1 METSHAPAG
10 SASPLEQGAGRAATH
25 ARTLAERRRGGC
37 REPASGRPDQE
48 VEGGAGSAASGWSP
62 PRQVGAGRAR
72 GGGGAAD
79 EGREAEP
86 RWAGGQAG
94 RRACGRGGGREAA
107 RAAGAEVGATA
118 AGEAARP
125 PGGLRRVPTRLPSGR
140 AWTPR
145 RRRRAVLQAEHL
157 EKGARFQ
164 PALSFRPEVHTAN
177 FWVGGWGAGR
187 CPVPPL
193 GPEVFA
199 SECGVVGDPRRP
211 LPPRAGVCPAF
222 SNPAELESCAFCGV
236 REAFSRSERCFG
248 PFPGAPAE
256 KPKDKGRQATRLQ
269 ILGWKELGSGS
280 LKIFSFSL
288 SVSMPCET

>member
-86 RWAGGQAG
+86 RWAG

-118 AGEAARP
+118 AGEAVRP

-145 RRRRAVLQAEHL
+145 RRRCRAVLQAEHL

-177 FWVGGWGAGR
+177 FWVGGW
-187 CPVPPL
+187 
-193 GPEVFA
+193 
-199 SECGVVGDPRRP
+199 VG
-211 LPPRAGVCPAF
+211 
-222 SNPAELESCAFCGV
+222 
-236 REAFSRSERCFG
+236 SRKM
-248 PFPGAPAE
+248 PGAAPG
-256 KPKDKGRQATRLQ
+256 PR
-269 ILGWKELGSGS
+269 
-280 LKIFSFSL
+280 SFR
-288 SVSMPCET
+288 